1 MTHDGSNLFQIR
13 RIFAFAADAE
23 AAPRLR
29 VAAMAVHTLEKK
41 QLLALAISDE
51 LPAPTAE
58 ETAADAKTNFL
69 LLRTIEEDQRTRL
82 WRFPVCST
90 PKQQK
95 AGRAERLAALEFSPE
110 GDWLTALSPR
120 KNRLHLVPV
129 LTLVAK
135 QRRAMLDATYQPTS
149 HHRELM
155 SVNQAAMTTQMASYL
170 RATNEYGG
178 LNGARYH
185 SQVAGDDEQVSTLEF
200 APGIGSITCVRWW
213 RSLNG
218 KNYCLVGGTE
228 SLISIVNVEENAE
241 ECRCE
246 LVNAGTIVSIDLL
259 QENFR
264 KERRTSMLVKTKTDD
279 IDEKEKEAG
288 GTGVRYYR
296 VVLEKKFQL
305 RPKVSPKKA
314 KGKQEEST
322 SGASTLKIVTT
333 TGGSSS
339 SSETNFTTTNTGGGS
354 SSPISLAKA
363 PKYVVKTF
371 PQHFLEDM
379 DFRPQRI
386 KKNSPQVCLYPIN
399 GVLSSESSLALY
411 DCAKRKANLY
421 SNFHWRLKGEYE
433 VPDLLP
439 SSFAGSKEHN
449 NSESGESSDQQEEA
463 DGSDSSEENDE
474 VVDVELTY
482 CSTDLMLLQG
492 RTSESNETISTWVS
506 LPSNQGMDEDI
517 VRAHIVHYLSL
528 HGNEKIERVVQ
539 STARSRGT
547 FGRGG
552 SSGNVGGSQSG
563 EAEIIYILQTKH
575 HVYECRPQWSR
586 LALFKALCARTI
598 VLRDALSIGY
608 ALGIDMASLCQV
620 VANTLFASVISGST
634 MADAQLVQWV
644 RDLFEVSRVMPSSAV
659 EQLTAMG
666 GVQSA
671 IDYAQHVL
679 SKPVRD
685 SIYDGSERRR
695 VALLLVDLVLQQQ
708 LQKDT
713 SLDIESGQVET
724 AQEKQDKTREAWL
737 VEFLETNSDYM
748 TTDIVDL
755 CLSQQHV
762 DKAILVATRRNE
774 VPQVLDKIVR
784 EGLAASVSEK
794 ILRSLLESGHAS
806 ALTSP
811 PSRLI
816 LRSFPVEIQAEV
828 LLSYPP
834 AILHHR
840 DWLERNLAAISPDLC
855 RKLAAKIDPTEAECS
870 EYDGGATLEEPSS
883 AKTAV
888 HSDISTSEL
897 MKVAPEEQVELFL
910 TILLRLN
917 CGTYCSQEKLRN
929 EAESDGY
936 SQPNLERLIKNLA
949 TQYRPPIMVS
959 RCVDYENWT
968 AAACIYQAHGELVE
982 ALECRLHSH
991 NANNSLPAPAATEVT
1006 ASDGTVTRHRQH
1018 SDDSIGSTVSEESD
1032 FQEQMREELLEL
1044 LNSLV
1049 VQSHSSE
1056 VISAQVRAA
1065 ILARILVKWFD
1076 YGLKRTMLEVFLID
1090 PNVFNHVSSLLAQTF
1105 FSEVVDS
1112 INGTE
1117 SAVPAAS
1124 TTNGNSHG
1132 FDDRDKEWVLKCQRL
1147 PFSGQFLFRVC
1158 VSFLEND
1165 RQSPEVSDSLS
1176 LQSPTLQLLE
1186 LVKKNVVE
1194 NDLSHGVVPIVPHSA
1209 QALGKTDP
1217 LETHVKAFTCGH
1229 LFPKRV
1235 FEEEV
1240 VPEFEKRMNSLPMP
1254 LFATRQAFTR
1264 EFKRGASETPCPVCS
1279 FNKISQLVFQQ
1290 CQMNQSVKRTERVN
1304 SEKRALE
1311 LPLQARNRQQQKPKV
1326 PYYFLH
1332 REASERLGFSADVQ
1346 STMPLKHEAW
1356 EWREQRSS

>member
-1 MTHDGSNLFQIR
+1 MTDGSNLFQIR
-13 RIFAFAADAE
+13 RIFGLSPSASPSNGSVPA
-23 AAPRLR
+23 LK
-29 VAAMAVHTLEKK
+29 VASMAVHTLEKK
-41 QLLALAISDE
+41 QLLALAIV
-51 LPAPTAE
+51 E
-58 ETAADAKTNFL
+58 EFPKTIPNPKGDTSAIILGPADAKTNFL
-69 LLRTIEEDQRTRL
+69 LVRTIEEDQRTRF

-95 AGRAERLAALEFSPE
+95 AGKAERLSALEFSPE
-110 GDWLTALSPR
+110 GDWIAALSQR

-129 LTLVAK
+129 LTLVAN
-135 QRRAMLDATYQPTS
+135 QRRAMLDASYQPTS
-149 HHRELM
+149 HHRELL

-185 SQVAGDDEQVSTLEF
+185 SQVAGDDEQMSTLEF
-200 APGIGSITCVRWW
+200 APGIGSITCLRWW

-246 LVNAGTIVSIDLL
+246 LVDAGTIVSIDLL

-264 KERRTSMLVKTKTDD
+264 KERRTSMLVKTKTED
-279 IDEKEKEAG
+279 IDDKEKEAG
-288 GTGVRYYR
+288 GTGVKYFR
-296 VVLEKKFQL
+296 VVLEKKFQQ
-305 RPKVSPKKA
+305 RPTASSK
-314 KGKQEEST
+314 KGKEKQEGT
-322 SGASTLKIVTT
+322 QDATIATPTLKIMTT

-339 SSETNFTTTNTGGGS
+339 SSETNFTTTNTGGGL
-354 SSPISLAKA
+354 SSPFNVAKA
-363 PKYVVKTF
+363 PKFVVKTF

-399 GVLSSESSLALY
+399 GLLSSESSLALY
-411 DCAKRKANLY
+411 DCTKRKANLY

-439 SSFAGSKEHN
+439 SSFAGSEEK
-449 NSESGESSDQQEEA
+449 SGERSSGSSDQLNETEDSDTGEEK
-463 DGSDSSEENDE
+463 

-492 RTSESNETISTWVS
+492 RTSVSNQTISTWVS
-506 LPSNQGMDEDI
+506 LPSNQGMDEDV

-539 STARSRGT
+539 STAQSRG
-547 FGRGG
+547 GG
-552 SSGNVGGSQSG
+552 SSEAG
-563 EAEIIYILQTKH
+563 EAQITYILQTKH

-586 LALFKALCARTI
+586 LALFKALCARAI
-598 VLRDALSIGY
+598 ALRDALSIGY

-620 VANTLFASVISGST
+620 VANTLYVSVTDGNMT
-634 MADAQLVQWV
+634 ADAQLVHWV

-671 IDYAQHVL
+671 INYAQHVL

-685 SIYDGSERRR
+685 SVYDASERRR

-713 SLDIESGQVET
+713 EDGQD
-724 AQEKQDKTREAWL
+724 KQDDEQEAWL
-737 VEFLETNSDYM
+737 VEFLETNSDYT

-762 DKAILVATRRNE
+762 DKAILVAKRWNE
-774 VPQVLDKIVR
+774 VPQVLKKIIR
-784 EGLAASVSEK
+784 EGLASAVSVK

-811 PSRLI
+811 SSRLI
-816 LRSFPVEIQAEV
+816 LRSFPIEIQVEV
-828 LLSYPP
+828 LLAYPP
-834 AILHHR
+834 AILQHR
-840 DWLERNLAAISPDLC
+840 DWLERNLAVISSDLC
-855 RKLAAKIDPTEAECS
+855 LQLAVTIDPTKPRTQTLAS
-870 EYDGGATLEEPSS
+870 ATGEESSS
-883 AKTAV
+883 AKV
-888 HSDISTSEL
+888 GLHSDVSTCEF
-897 MKVAPEEQVELFL
+897 VRVTPEEQVELFL
-910 TILLRLN
+910 TFLLHLN
-917 CGTYCSQEKLRN
+917 CR
-929 EAESDGY
+929 A
-936 SQPNLERLIKNLA
+936 LETLLKELA
-949 TQYRPPIMVS
+949 AQYRPPIMVS
-959 RCVDYENWT
+959 RCVDYDNWT
-968 AAACIYQAHGELVE
+968 AAACIYEAHGELVE

-991 NANNSLPAPAATEVT
+991 KLPNSQTLAIPSEENI
-1006 ASDGTVTRHRQH
+1006 SRRRQH
-1018 SDDSIGSTVSEESD
+1018 SDESINSAVSDESD

-1056 VISAQVRAA
+1056 VISGQVRAA

-1076 YGLKRTMLEVFLID
+1076 YGLKRTVLEVFLID
-1090 PNVFNHVSSLLAQTF
+1090 PNVFKHVSSLLAQIF
-1105 FSEVVDS
+1105 FSEVVSS
-1112 INGTE
+1112 IVGT
-1117 SAVPAAS
+1117 AATS
-1124 TTNGNSHG
+1124 GIAISQA
-1132 FDDRDKEWVLKCQRL
+1132 FDDRDKEWVHKCQQL

-1158 VSFLEND
+1158 VSYLEKEHE
-1165 RQSPEVSDSLS
+1165 SPD
-1176 LQSPTLQLLE
+1176 
-1186 LVKKNVVE
+1186 LVKNNVIE
-1194 NDLSHGVVPIVPHSA
+1194 NDLSHGVVPITPHSA

-1217 LETHVKAFTCGH
+1217 LETHAKAFTCGH

-1240 VPEFEKRMNSLPMP
+1240 VPEFEKRMNALPMP
-1254 LFATRQAFTR
+1254 LFATRLAFTR

-1279 FNKISQLVFQQ
+1279 FNKISQVVFQQ
-1290 CQMNQSVKRTERVN
+1290 YKKKQHGVKGD
-1304 SEKRALE
+1304 LQ
-1311 LPLQARNRQQQKPKV
+1311 PQARHHQQKVKV

-1332 REASERLGFSADVQ
+1332 RGASERLGFSDVQ
-1346 STMPLKHEAW
+1346 STRPMKHETW
-1356 EWREQRSS
+1356 EWRDQRAS

>member
-1 MTHDGSNLFQIR
+1 MAHDGSNLFQIR
-13 RIFAFAADAE
+13 RIFGFPAASGGSSDSIPALKI
-23 AAPRLR
+23 AS
-29 VAAMAVHTLEKK
+29 MAVHTLEKK
-41 QLLALAISDE
+41 QLLALAVVEEFPRPVVSSKGD
-51 LPAPTAE
+51 AVTAGP
-58 ETAADAKTNFL
+58 ADARSNFL
-69 LLRTIEEDQRTRL
+69 LLRTVEEDQRTRF

-90 PKQQK
+90 PKQQQ
-95 AGRAERLAALEFSPE
+95 AGKAERLSALEFSPE
-110 GDWLTALSPR
+110 GDWLAALSQR

-129 LTLVAK
+129 LTLVAN
-135 QRRAMLDATYQPTS
+135 QRRAMLDASYQPTS
-149 HHRELM
+149 HQRELM
-155 SVNQAAMTTQMASYL
+155 SVNQAAVTTQMASYL

-185 SQVAGDDEQVSTLEF
+185 SQVAGDDEQMSTLEF

-246 LVNAGTIVSIDLL
+246 LVDAGTIVSIDLL

-264 KERRTSMLVKTKTDD
+264 KERRTSMLVKTKTEE

-305 RPKVSPKKA
+305 RPKVSPR
-314 KGKQEEST
+314 KGKTKQEESEST
-322 SGASTLKIVTT
+322 NATSTLKIVTT
-333 TGGSSS
+333 SGGSSS
-339 SSETNFTTTNTGGGS
+339 SSETNFTTTTTGSGS
-354 SSPISLAKA
+354 SSPFSFAKA
-363 PKYVVKTF
+363 PKFVVKTF

-411 DCAKRKANLY
+411 DCKKRKANLY

-439 SSFAGSKEHN
+439 SSFADSEEQGGSGS
-449 NSESGESSDQQEEA
+449 SESSRGSGSSDQQEE
-463 DGSDSSEENDE
+463 SEECDSDE
-474 VVDVELTY
+474 DKDKVVDVDLTY

-492 RTSESNETISTWVS
+492 RTSKSNETISPWVS
-506 LPSNQGMDEDI
+506 LPSNQGMDED
-517 VRAHIVHYLSL
+517 VVKAHIVHYLSL
-528 HGNEKIERVVQ
+528 HGNERIERVVQ
-539 STARSRGT
+539 STARSRGNS
-547 FGRGG
+547 GR
-552 SSGNVGGSQSG
+552 SRVSGNVGGQSSG
-563 EAEIIYILQTKH
+563 EAEIIYILQTNH

-598 VLRDALSIGY
+598 ALRDALSIGY

-620 VANTLFASVISGST
+620 VANTLYTNAIDST
-634 MADAQLVQWV
+634 TAGDAQLIQWV
-644 RDLFEVSRVMPSSAV
+644 RDLFEVSRVVPSSAV

-671 IDYAQHVL
+671 VDYAQYVL
-679 SKPVRD
+679 SKPARD
-685 SIYDGSERRR
+685 SFFDGSERRR

-713 SLDIESGQVET
+713 SPDTEAG
-724 AQEKQDKTREAWL
+724 QEKDEEREAWL

-762 DKAILVATRRNE
+762 DKAILVATRRDE
-774 VPQVLDKIVR
+774 VPQVLEKIVQ

-811 PSRLI
+811 SSRLI
-816 LRSFPVEIQAEV
+816 LRSFPIEIQAEV
-828 LLSYPP
+828 LLASPP
-834 AILHHR
+834 AILQHR
-840 DWLERNLAAISPDLC
+840 DWLERNLASISPELC
-855 RKLAAKIDPTEAECS
+855 RQLAVKIDPSQS
-870 EYDGGATLEEPSS
+870 ERSELTASATADGALPTQAGSHFD
-883 AKTAV
+883 V
-888 HSDISTSEL
+888 STSEF
-897 MKVAPEEQVELFL
+897 VRATPEEQVELFL
-910 TILLRLN
+910 TLLLRLN
-917 CGTYCSQEKLRN
+917 SPQNSLAN
-929 EAESDGY
+929 EEHESDGEF
-936 SQPNLERLIKNLA
+936 SQPKLEMLMKDLA

-968 AAACIYQAHGELVE
+968 GAACIYEAHGELVE

-991 NANNSLPAPAATEVT
+991 NARTS
-1006 ASDGTVTRHRQH
+1006 ASPTSVETSHDETVTRRRQH
-1018 SDDSIGSTVSEESD
+1018 SNDSVVSEESE
-1032 FQEQMREELLEL
+1032 FQEKMREELLGL

-1049 VQSHSSE
+1049 VQSHSSD
-1056 VISAQVRAA
+1056 VISEQVRAA

-1076 YGLKRTMLEVFLID
+1076 YDLKRTVLEVFLID
-1090 PNVFNHVSSLLAQTF
+1090 PNVFTHVSSLLAQIF
-1105 FSEVVDS
+1105 FSDVVAS
-1112 INGTE
+1112 ILGAE
-1117 SAVPAAS
+1117 SEGPA
-1124 TTNGNSHG
+1124 TNGRSRG
-1132 FDDRDKEWVLKCQRL
+1132 FDDRDKEWVHKCQHL

-1158 VSFLEND
+1158 STFLGKDNEN
-1165 RQSPEVSDSLS
+1165 PEASNSLS
-1176 LQSPTLQLLE
+1176 YESPTLKLLE
-1186 LVKKNVVE
+1186 LVKNNVVE
-1194 NDLSHGVVPIVPHSA
+1194 NDLSHGEVSIAPHSA

-1229 LFPKRV
+1229 LFAKRV

-1240 VPEFEKRMNSLPMP
+1240 VPEFEKRINALPMP
-1254 LFATRQAFTR
+1254 LFATKQAFTK
-1264 EFKRGASETPCPVCS
+1264 EFKRDASESPCPVCS

-1290 CQMNQSVKRTERVN
+1290 CKTRQAVR
-1304 SEKRALE
+1304 RANE
-1311 LPLQARNRQQQKPKV
+1311 SPPQARSRAQLQQKSNV

-1332 REASERLGFSADVQ
+1332 REAKERLGFSAEIQ
-1346 STMPLKHEAW
+1346 GSKPLKHEEW
-1356 EWREQRSS
+1356 EWREQRAS

>member
-1 MTHDGSNLFQIR
+1 MTDGSNLFQIR
-13 RIFAFAADAE
+13 RIFGLSPSTSPSNGSVPA
-23 AAPRLR
+23 LK
-29 VAAMAVHTLEKK
+29 VASMAVHTLEKK
-41 QLLALAISDE
+41 QLLALAVV
-51 LPAPTAE
+51 E
-58 ETAADAKTNFL
+58 EFPKTIPNPKGDSSTVILGPADAKTNFL
-69 LLRTIEEDQRTRL
+69 LVRTIEEDQRTRF

-95 AGRAERLAALEFSPE
+95 AGKAERLSALEFSPE
-110 GDWLTALSPR
+110 GDWIAALSQR

-135 QRRAMLDATYQPTS
+135 QRRAMLDASYQPTS
-149 HHRELM
+149 HHRELL

-185 SQVAGDDEQVSTLEF
+185 SQVAGDDEQMSTLEF
-200 APGIGSITCVRWW
+200 APGIGSITCLRWW

-246 LVNAGTIVSIDLL
+246 LVDAGTIVSIDLL

-264 KERRTSMLVKTKTDD
+264 KERRTSMLVKTKTED
-279 IDEKEKEAG
+279 INDQEREAG
-288 GTGVRYYR
+288 GTGVKYFR
-296 VVLEKKFQL
+296 VVLEKKFQQ
-305 RPKVSPKKA
+305 RPKASVKTGKV
-314 KGKQEEST
+314 KQEEEQDTTAAT
-322 SGASTLKIVTT
+322 SALKITTT

-339 SSETNFTTTNTGGGS
+339 SSETNFTTTNTTGGS
-354 SSPISLAKA
+354 SSPFSFAKA
-363 PKYVVKTF
+363 PKFVVKTF

-399 GVLSSESSLALY
+399 GLLSSESSLALY
-411 DCAKRKANLY
+411 DCKKRKANLY

-439 SSFAGSKEHN
+439 SSFADSEAQSEGTS
-449 NSESGESSDQQEEA
+449 SESSEQLHEA
-463 DGSDSSEENDE
+463 DGSDTGEGKEK
-474 VVDVELTY
+474 VVDVDLTY

-492 RTSESNETISTWVS
+492 RTSKSNETISTWVS

-539 STARSRGT
+539 STARSRG
-547 FGRGG
+547 GG
-552 SSGNVGGSQSG
+552 ASEAGD
-563 EAEIIYILQTKH
+563 AEIIYILQTKH

-598 VLRDALSIGY
+598 ALRDALSIGY

-620 VANTLFASVISGST
+620 VANTLYVSVTDGST
-634 MADAQLVQWV
+634 AADAQLVQWV

-666 GVQSA
+666 GMQSA
-671 IDYAQHVL
+671 INYAKHVL

-685 SIYDGSERRR
+685 SVYDGSERRR

-708 LQKDT
+708 LQQDT
-713 SLDIESGQVET
+713 EDGND
-724 AQEKQDKTREAWL
+724 KQDDKREAWL

-762 DKAILVATRRNE
+762 DKAILVAKRRNE
-774 VPQVLDKIVR
+774 VPQVLERIIR
-784 EGLAASVSEK
+784 EGLAPAVSVK

-806 ALTSP
+806 ALASP
-811 PSRLI
+811 SSRLI
-816 LRSFPVEIQAEV
+816 LRSFPIEIQVEV
-828 LLSYPP
+828 LLAYPP
-834 AILHHR
+834 AILQHR
-840 DWLERNLAAISPDLC
+840 DWLERNLATISRDLC
-855 RKLAAKIDPTEAECS
+855 IQLAVAIEPTKPETQAS
-870 EYDGGATLEEPSS
+870 ASATGQEPSS
-883 AKTAV
+883 AKMGL
-888 HSDISTSEL
+888 HSDVSTSEF
-897 MKVAPEEQVELFL
+897 VRVTSEEQVELFL
-910 TILLRLN
+910 TFLLHLN
-917 CGTYCSQEKLRN
+917 CRTYRSDEQEVH
-929 EAESDGY
+929 EDEY
-936 SQPNLERLIKNLA
+936 SQARLETLLKILVA
-949 TQYRPPIMVS
+949 QYRPPIMVS

-968 AAACIYQAHGELVE
+968 AAACIYEAHGELVE

-991 NANNSLPAPAATEVT
+991 KSPNSQAPAIPSEENI
-1006 ASDGTVTRHRQH
+1006 TRRRQH
-1018 SDDSIGSTVSEESD
+1018 SDGSVNSAVSDESD
-1032 FQEQMREELLEL
+1032 FQENMREELLEL

-1049 VQSHSSE
+1049 VQSHDSE
-1056 VISAQVRAA
+1056 VISGQVRAA

-1076 YGLKRTMLEVFLID
+1076 YGLKRTVLEVFLID
-1090 PNVFNHVSSLLAQTF
+1090 PNVFKHVSYLLAQIF
-1105 FSEVVDS
+1105 FSEVVSSIVGVDS
-1112 INGTE
+1112 TT
-1117 SAVPAAS
+1117 SASAAS
-1124 TTNGNSHG
+1124 QG
-1132 FDDRDKEWVLKCQRL
+1132 FDDRDKEWVHKCQQL

-1158 VSFLEND
+1158 VSFLEKD
-1165 RQSPEVSDSLS
+1165 HETPEMAESLS
-1176 LQSPTLQLLE
+1176 TESPTLKMLE
-1186 LVKKNVVE
+1186 HVKNNVIE
-1194 NDLSHGVVPIVPHSA
+1194 NDLSHGVVPIAPHSA

-1240 VPEFEKRMNSLPMP
+1240 VPEFEKRMNALPMP
-1254 LFATRQAFTR
+1254 LFATRLAFTR

-1279 FNKISQLVFQQ
+1279 YNKISQVVFQQ
-1290 CQMNQSVKRTERVN
+1290 YKKKQQGVKGD
-1304 SEKRALE
+1304 K
-1311 LPLQARNRQQQKPKV
+1311 LPLQARHHQQKVKV

-1332 REASERLGFSADVQ
+1332 REASQRLGFSDVQ
-1346 STMPLKHEAW
+1346 STRLMKHEAW
-1356 EWREQRSS
+1356 EWRDPRAS